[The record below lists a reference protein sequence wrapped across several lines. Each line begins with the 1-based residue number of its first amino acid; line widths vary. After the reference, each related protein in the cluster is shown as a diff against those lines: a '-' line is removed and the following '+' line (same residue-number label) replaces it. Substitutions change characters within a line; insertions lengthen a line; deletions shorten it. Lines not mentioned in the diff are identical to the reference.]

1 MFTHVVG
8 GACGLMGLKGST
20 GVGSFLQ
27 ALRAANSDYLLGRLL
42 RSFLRFGRWINL
54 LWQQLI
60 DNKGIIDRGISNKP
74 LRVLFVTGKRRTK

>member
-27 ALRAANSDYLLGRLL
+27 ALRAVNSDYLLGRLL
-42 RSFLRFGRWINL
+42 RSFLRFRCWINI
-54 LWQQLI
+54 LWWLFI
-60 DNKGIIDRGISNKP
+60 NDEGIVDRGSSNKS
-74 LRVLFVTGKRRTK
+74 LRVLLVTNKRRTR